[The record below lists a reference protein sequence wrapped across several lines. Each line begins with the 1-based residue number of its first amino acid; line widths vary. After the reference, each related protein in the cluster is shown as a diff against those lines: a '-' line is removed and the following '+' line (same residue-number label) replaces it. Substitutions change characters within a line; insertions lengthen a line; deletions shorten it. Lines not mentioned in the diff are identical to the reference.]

1 MIHVHYTCHNI
12 LTTAPPRCTMR
23 LLLVMLSAF
32 WACLWSWDGWD
43 KGMHRSSHQ
52 FRNNPYNHGCRV
64 TDQNLPILTCKLNND
79 QFGRIHPKHPKAAK
93 NLPLL
98 WSDDVVVYW
107 RKLPAREQLHV
118 AWYPAFLPKAWHHKS
133 VELDNRI
140 IVVIDCWPSML
151 LMLGLSNPNTYSR
164 NFTGNF
170 TVMPHPFRWHWME
183 VAL

>member
-1 MIHVHYTCHNI
+1 
-12 LTTAPPRCTMR
+12 
-23 LLLVMLSAF
+23 MLSAF

-64 TDQNLPILTCKLNND
+64 TDQNLPILTCKLNKD

-151 LMLGLSNPNTYSR
+151 LMLGLSNPNTAGISLAKSQWCHTRLGDIGWKWLFSTKQLQTLIHRVYYIYVCVS
-164 NFTGNF
+164 
-170 TVMPHPFRWHWME
+170 
-183 VAL
+183 L